1 MIFFNL
7 IAFSNITYLQ
17 YRQDADGRKFQHHYQ
32 QVVCREN
39 FLHQRATRVVLGRD
53 DRWGECA
60 GVHRPQPGV
69 HESVSDGRRRRQHIG
84 RRPQASAVTT
94 FQLAVTTFLLAMSCN
109 DVSISL
115 QSL

>member
-7 IAFSNITYLQ
+7 ITFSNITYLQ
-17 YRQDADGRKFQHHYQ
+17 HRQDADGRKFQHDHQ
-32 QVVCREN
+32 QVFCREN

-53 DRWGECA
+53 DRRGESS

-69 HESVSDGRRRRQHIG
+69 HESVSDGGRRRQHIG

-94 FQLAVTTFLLAMSCN
+94 FLLAMSCN
-109 DVSISL
+109 DVSTKL
-115 QSL
+115 QNL